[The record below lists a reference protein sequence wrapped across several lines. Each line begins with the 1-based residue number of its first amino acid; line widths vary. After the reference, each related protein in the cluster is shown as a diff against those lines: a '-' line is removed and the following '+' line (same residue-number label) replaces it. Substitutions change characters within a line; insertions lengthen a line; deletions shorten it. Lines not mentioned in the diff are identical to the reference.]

1 LEVSVNKRKNIID
14 EGLDSDWKEIN
25 SKKIEENVLDQ
36 KQNNTGTQVSVKETC
51 DSNPEAVKSKAEKK
65 QHEMEVKIADLGN
78 ACWVTKH
85 FTDDVTTREYRSPEV
100 LVGVPYST
108 PIDVWSVACLIFE
121 LVTGDYLFK
130 PKDDSNGEHS
140 RDEDH
145 LALMSELLGKIPK
158 RLTATGKFS
167 KYFFNRKGEFR
178 NIKNLDTWPL
188 LDVLCEKYK
197 MEYQEALELTNFLL
211 PMLNMEPN
219 HRATASDMLQHP
231 WLIVTENSIPDRKR
245 NEITSPSISSLGLL
259 KEEDAKAQT
268 LNHELG
274 GSMAVLH
281 PVDSNEIDD
290 LQVEIPDEFEH
301 GYDGE
306 GDPEDGDLDTP
317 LDHDPE
323 DENEEPMD
331 EPIEDEEI
339 TS

>member
-1 LEVSVNKRKNIID
+1 
-14 EGLDSDWKEIN
+14 
-25 SKKIEENVLDQ
+25 
-36 KQNNTGTQVSVKETC
+36 
-51 DSNPEAVKSKAEKK
+51 
-65 QHEMEVKIADLGN
+65 MEVKIADLGN
-78 ACWVTKH
+78 ACWIHKH

-100 LVGVPYST
+100 LVGVPYSA

-145 LALMSELLGKIPK
+145 LALMAELLGKIPK

-167 KYFFNRKGEFR
+167 KYFFTRKGEFR

-188 LDVLCEKYK
+188 LDVLIEKYK

-211 PMLNMEPN
+211 PMLSMEPN
-219 HRATASDMLQHP
+219 QRATAADMLSHP
-231 WLIVTENSIPDRKR
+231 WLIVSPETGSDKKR

-281 PVDSNEIDD
+281 PVESNEIDD
-290 LQVEIPDEFEH
+290 LQVEI

-306 GDPEDGDLDTP
+306 GDPEDADLDTP
-317 LDHDPE
+317 VDHDPE
-323 DENEEPMD
+323 DENETMEQPL
-331 EPIEDEEI
+331 EDEI
-339 TS
+339 PSAF

>member
-1 LEVSVNKRKNIID
+1 
-14 EGLDSDWKEIN
+14 LDSDWKEIN
-25 SKKIEENVLDQ
+25 SKKNIQEETSELDQ
-36 KQNNTGTQVSVKETC
+36 KQNNTTTETQTSDKRS
-51 DSNPEAVKSKAEKK
+51 DSNQQVKSTKIAEKT

-78 ACWVTKH
+78 ACWVHKH

-100 LVGVPYST
+100 LVGVPYSA

-145 LALMSELLGKIPK
+145 LALMAELLGKIPK

-188 LDVLCEKYK
+188 LDVLIEKYK
-197 MEYQEALELTNFLL
+197 MEYSEALELTNFLL

-219 HRATASDMLQHP
+219 HRASAADMLQHP
-231 WLIVTENSIPDRKR
+231 WLTLKRENSVPDRKR

-281 PVDSNEIDD
+281 PIESNEIDD
-290 LQVEIPDEFEH
+290 LQVEIPEELDH
-301 GYDGE
+301 SLDGE

-317 LDHDPE
+317 LEHDQLEHDPE
-323 DENEEPMD
+323 NENEAPMEEPL
-331 EPIEDEEI
+331 EDEEI

>member
-1 LEVSVNKRKNIID
+1 MSHQLNP
-14 EGLDSDWKEIN
+14 
-25 SKKIEENVLDQ
+25 Q
-36 KQNNTGTQVSVKETC
+36 KLLK
-51 DSNPEAVKSKAEKK
+51 KK

-78 ACWVTKH
+78 ACWVHKH

-145 LALMSELLGKIPK
+145 LALMAELLGKIPK

-188 LDVLCEKYK
+188 LDVLIEKYK
-197 MEYQEALELTNFLL
+197 MEYQDALELTNFLL
-211 PMLNMEPN
+211 PMLQMEPS
-219 HRATASDMLQHP
+219 HRATAAEMLQHP
-231 WLIVTENSIPDRKR
+231 WLTVNSENSIPDRKR

-281 PVDSNEIDD
+281 PIESNEIDD

-301 GYDGE
+301 DYDGE
-306 GDPEDGDLDTP
+306 ADPEDGDLDTP

-323 DENEEPMD
+323 DENEEPME
-331 EPIEDEEI
+331 EPLEDEEI